1 MRGLTIEQLQR
12 TLTSFLRHGRGSFDL
27 ARMYSDIENQGT
39 VRDHPFAAPPNPNP
53 PRWCKCGRCGDMG
66 TGRARENVCCQ
77 QDQCVTTEE
86 YLRATCL
93 DHNVLTL
100 TIRLHADYMSERL
113 NYRANGFRKAAYR
126 QYILGRYGYLGKG
139 TRRIAPSCVVRCVRH
154 WFPAPDGRYMG
165 YKSE

>member
-27 ARMYSDIENQGT
+27 ARMYSDIEDQGT
-39 VRDHPFAAPPNPNP
+39 VGDHPFAAPPNPNP

-77 QDQCVTTEE
+77 QDQCVTSEE

-100 TIRLHADYMSERL
+100 TI
-113 NYRANGFRKAAYR
+113 
-126 QYILGRYGYLGKG
+126 QGRTVAIGIGG
-139 TRRIAPSCVVRCVRH
+139 AEIPEH
-154 WFPAPDGRYMG
+154 
-165 YKSE
+165 